1 MHAYHGALVIRAFMS
16 ASLAQTARVL
26 TARIAL
32 TARMLR
38 GAVLRRPSGPF
49 RRPAAADRAPL
60 QGVELTGEAQALSL
74 TVARATASLVA
85 NTAGGSPFLIHSKT
99 QSLNSSLGLPHFL
112 TGRRS
117 PISMTSSAGQK
128 KYTFCTRAARY
139 EHASYPLRECH
150 LITPP
155 PWTKKLTTW
164 VVIAHFE
171 LRLAACCS

>member
-60 QGVELTGEAQALSL
+60 QGVELTGGSTGPLVEGGTRDGFARRQYCWWITFSHPFED
-74 TVARATASLVA
+74 TVAQQQLRTPS
-85 NTAGGSPFLIHSKT
+85 SFDRKT
-99 QSLNSSLGLPHFL
+99 FFDFYDQQ
-112 TGRRS
+112 RRS
-117 PISMTSSAGQK
+117 K
-128 KYTFCTRAARY
+128 KSTRFA
-139 EHASYPLRECH
+139 HAL
-150 LITPP
+150 
-155 PWTKKLTTW
+155 
-164 VVIAHFE
+164 
-171 LRLAACCS
+171 